1 VALQPLCA
9 LSLEFRFN
17 ARRNLSYSRAMNK
30 TKIFVA
36 AMLTCA
42 FLPAFAGEN
51 CEQIK
56 GEIDAKIKAVGVATY
71 RLVVVDARETTAG
84 KVVGTCD
91 AGKKKI
97 VYWRGAAS

>member
-1 VALQPLCA
+1 
-9 LSLEFRFN
+9 
-17 ARRNLSYSRAMNK
+17 MNK
-30 TKIFVA
+30 TNIGVA
-36 AMLTCA
+36 AVLACISM
-42 FLPAFAGEN
+42 PAFAADN

-56 GEIDAKIKAVGVATY
+56 NDIDGKIKAVGVATY
-71 RLVVVDARETTAG
+71 RLVVVDANETTAG